1 MKITHIALCGPVT
14 DHMTYQDNLLPKFH
28 KKMNFEVSMIT
39 SKYIWDKGFI
49 GIDYRDKYKNEYGIK
64 TIRLESKFSTNIN
77 SKLKL
82 YKNLYEVL
90 LDENPDILFIHGVQF
105 LNIIDIIKYVKMHAH
120 VKIFVDNH
128 ADFSNSARTWLSKN
142 ILHKILWRKMAKMIE
157 PYTTKFYG
165 VLPAR
170 VKFLEDIY
178 KLPIKK
184 LDLLLMGADD
194 EKVSKASYQETI
206 LDIKRKYNLED
217 GDFIIVT
224 GGKIDHSKR
233 QILNLMK
240 SVDNINDKRI
250 KLIVFGSVDKD
261 LEQAV
266 FDFTSNHSIQ
276 YIGWINDEESY
287 KLFAAANLMVF
298 PGRHS
303 VYWEQVVALGRPL
316 IVKYWEGTTHID
328 IKGNCQFLYEDTEE
342 EMTQILKKVIYDQSL
357 YKEMLEAA
365 SSNLKETFLYSNIA
379 KRSIS

>member
-194 EKVSKASYQETI
+194 EKVSKASYQ
-206 LDIKRKYNLED
+206 
-217 GDFIIVT
+217 
-224 GGKIDHSKR
+224 
-233 QILNLMK
+233 
-240 SVDNINDKRI
+240 
-250 KLIVFGSVDKD
+250 
-261 LEQAV
+261 
-266 FDFTSNHSIQ
+266 
-276 YIGWINDEESY
+276 
-287 KLFAAANLMVF
+287 
-298 PGRHS
+298 
-303 VYWEQVVALGRPL
+303 
-316 IVKYWEGTTHID
+316 
-328 IKGNCQFLYEDTEE
+328 
-342 EMTQILKKVIYDQSL
+342 
-357 YKEMLEAA
+357 
-365 SSNLKETFLYSNIA
+365 
-379 KRSIS
+379 